1 MEIKMKFEKY
11 WMNLESEVNKRG
23 GDGKALAE
31 ALSDLCSI
39 YEKGLYIWLA
49 KLYCPEVGGFYY
61 SNSGRDNEGFLPDL
75 ESTLQ
80 ATGIISRSGLIE
92 SKKLL
97 PEKMKEQIRGFL
109 LDCFDPED
117 GYFYH
122 KQWGKNIIDAR
133 RGRDLMWSESMC
145 ADFGVKLPA
154 PTATERLRASA
165 AASSADRG
173 VVLENLPDYL
183 RSKEAFLEYLKSWDF
198 VGNSY
203 VAGNNLVAQ
212 SQQIVAA
219 GYAPVAIEYLN
230 SIQNPETG
238 FWGDKSGY
246 DAVNGFLKIT
256 SFYVDAKAPVNYAY
270 KAAMSTIDCLTIPDS
285 PPHVCCQYNVWFSL
299 GNLLDLFDS
308 LSDVMDKDEADK
320 IKVAVLN
327 RAPEAIAATKEKLL
341 VFKKTDG
348 SFSYTPMASSW
359 VSQNAHVAVKGTNE
373 GDVNATCIC
382 SVEILHKIYR
392 ALRLLDFIVPL
403 YDEED
408 YKEFLNNLRI

>member
-1 MEIKMKFEKY
+1 MKFDKY
-11 WMNLESEVNKRG
+11 WENIENEVNKRG
-23 GDGKALAE
+23 GNGKALVE
-31 ALSDLCSI
+31 SFSDLYTI

-61 SNSGRDNEGFLPDL
+61 SNSARDNEGFLPDL

-80 ATGIISRSGLIE
+80 ATGIISRSGLLE

-133 RGRDLMWSESMC
+133 RGRDLAWSESMC
-145 ADFGVKLPA
+145 HDFGVKLPA
-154 PTATERLRASA
+154 PTASERIRMSAEANNGAERASA
-165 AASSADRG
+165 
-173 VVLENLPDYL
+173 LENLPDYL
-183 RSKEAFLEYLKSWDF
+183 QSKEAFLEYLKSWDF

-212 SQQIVAA
+212 SSQIVAA
-219 GYAPVAIEYLN
+219 GYAPIAIEYLN

-270 KAAMSTIDCLTIPDS
+270 KAAMSTIDCLTIEDK

-299 GNLLDLFDS
+299 GNLLDLFDA
-308 LSDVMDKDEADK
+308 LSDVMDKEEAEK
-320 IKVAVLN
+320 IRIAVLN
-327 RAPEAIAATKEKLL
+327 RAPEAIKATKEKLL
-341 VFKKTDG
+341 IFKKNDG
-348 SFSYTPMASSW
+348 SFSYGPTASSW
-359 VSQNAHVAVKGTNE
+359 VSQNAHVAVRNTNE

-382 SVEILHKIYR
+382 SVEILHKMYR

-408 YKEFLNNLRI
+408 YKEFLKNIRI